1 MRTPWI
7 TCAWRECRHQLGG
20 VPYGPYDRLVVLEI
34 VSAEFFVFGLT
45 RCIAVNPDGTRPD
58 LEAFRWLV
66 GKEWSNYTRA
76 VLEVACARRPPPTRA
91 APAPRCPSRP
101 ARRQIH
107 KALRGHQTGVRE
119 YELFET
125 YVVPDEPLAGKPF
138 PKVGSRH
145 SKVQRGG
152 ERYDVHYSPE
162 PEVALLPVS
171 MSATDTHPLTNRPRS
186 DGKWIKV
193 GECRPIVPIGL
204 SKEDAAMGLLAHMP
218 DVRAPPSPAPPR
230 RARLGI
236 PPPPPLHRDGTVPRI
251 TLRAPSRARA
261 RRARATPGRRRG
273 RTPSGRRRSSR

>member
-1 MRTPWI
+1 ML
-7 TCAWRECRHQLGG
+7 CCRPH
-20 VPYGPYDRLVVLEI
+20 
-34 VSAEFFVFGLT
+34 T
-45 RCIAVNPDGTRPD
+45 
-58 LEAFRWLV
+58 
-66 GKEWSNYTRA
+66 
-76 VLEVACARRPPPTRA
+76 RPPPA
-91 APAPRCPSRP
+91 HVPRRSPSLG
-101 ARRQIH
+101 QIH
-107 KALRGHQTGVRE
+107 KALLGHRTGVRE

-125 YVVPDEPLAGKPF
+125 YVVPNEPLAGKPF

-251 TLRAPSRARA
+251 TLRAPSRERA